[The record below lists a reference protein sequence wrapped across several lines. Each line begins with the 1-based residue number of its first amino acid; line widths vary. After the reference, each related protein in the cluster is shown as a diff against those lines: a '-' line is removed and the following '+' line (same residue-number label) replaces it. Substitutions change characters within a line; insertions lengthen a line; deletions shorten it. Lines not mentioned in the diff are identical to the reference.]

1 MKKTPDHHSALEG
14 NKPETAEEKRKKL
27 LKTLRDYAITIAI
40 AVVLALLFINFIAYR
55 SVVEGDSM
63 RSTLSD
69 GDNLI
74 VEKVSYYFHDPERFD
89 VVIIHVDDRDVYV
102 KRIIGLPGETVQ
114 ILDGRVYINGELLE
128 SDVYGALIRNAGR
141 AAEPVTLGEDEFFVL
156 GDNRNNSQ
164 DSRYE
169 RPGSIKRSQIMGRCM
184 FRIYPFDKLGALGD

>member
-89 VVIIHVDDRDVYV
+89 VRVMLPARPVYSF
-102 KRIIGLPGETVQ
+102 IALMISMPSTVF
-114 ILDGRVYINGELLE
+114 R
-128 SDVYGALIRNAGR
+128 R
-141 AAEPVTLGEDEFFVL
+141 P
-156 GDNRNNSQ
+156 
-164 DSRYE
+164 SRL
-169 RPGSIKRSQIMGRCM
+169 K
-184 FRIYPFDKLGALGD
+184 